1 MFTIYHARYK
11 PITNNSLMLL
21 SELDYTN
28 YTMLLVSAKNQI
40 LKDINI
46 YYKIFFNN
54 KMVIFYL
61 SFHVEDK
68 S

>member
-1 MFTIYHARYK
+1 
-11 PITNNSLMLL
+11 MLL

-68 S
+68 SWHNGKRNAQKIIWS